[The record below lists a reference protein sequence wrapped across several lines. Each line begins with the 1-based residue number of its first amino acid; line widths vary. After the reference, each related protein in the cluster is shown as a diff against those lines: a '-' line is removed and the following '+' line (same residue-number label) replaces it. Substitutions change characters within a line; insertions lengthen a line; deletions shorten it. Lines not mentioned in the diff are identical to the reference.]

1 MIKRTVIFLGL
12 WKELEY
18 IVLRGGA
25 MEYFFSNGYNE
36 KKLKVLY
43 SGTKNKIPNAIITTS
58 FKKHFHEVLNERWHN
73 EEFPTLFY
81 FLPSI
86 TDWKKKINQHR
97 DNVNLNLIDCSL
109 DYLNSFSP
117 DKKVSFQPDISNS
130 ADAAKKTSGRITL
143 PTFQAGDWNK

>member
-1 MIKRTVIFLGL
+1 M
-12 WKELEY
+12 
-18 IVLRGGA
+18 LRGGA
-25 MEYFFSNGYNE
+25 MECFFSNGYNE

-86 TDWKKKINQHR
+86 TDWKEKINQHR